1 MDIVKIKL
9 PAAVVILALLAG
21 CQTAPPLFEFGS
33 YEQSLYVYYKKPDQ
47 ADRYRES
54 LEKAIE
60 KGEKND
66 NVAPGMYAELGYL
79 VSLQGDHNAAIEM
92 YQMEMEKFPESSF
105 FLKRVIALLQDDEPM
120 PSDKIQDPEAGA

>member
-1 MDIVKIKL
+1 MKIISSG
-9 PAAVVILALLAG
+9 AIFMSTILAG

-60 KGEKND
+60 DGEKNN

-79 VSLQGDHNAAIEM
+79 VSLQGDHDAAIEM
-92 YQMEMEKFPESSF
+92 YHMEMAKFPESSF
-105 FLKRVIALLQDDEPM
+105 FLSRVITSLQDEEAAATNDT
-120 PSDKIQDPEAGA
+120 QDPETGA

>member
-1 MDIVKIKL
+1 MNIKL
-9 PAAVVILALLAG
+9 LSTALVAATVAA

-60 KGEKND
+60 KGEKNS

-79 VSLQGDHNAAIEM
+79 NSLQGDLDTAIEL
-92 YQMEMEKFPESSF
+92 YEMEMVMFPESKF
-105 FLKRVIALLQDDEPM
+105 FLSRVVSSMQKNAADGTDNATKDEV
-120 PSDKIQDPEAGA
+120 GA

>member
-1 MDIVKIKL
+1 MKTRLVATAIISAGV
-9 PAAVVILALLAG
+9 AG

-60 KGEKND
+60 RGERNG

-79 VSLQGDHNAAIEM
+79 NSLDGDYDAAVAMYEREIET
-92 YQMEMEKFPESSF
+92 FPESEY
-105 FLKRVIALLQDDEPM
+105 FLSRVISKLTT
-120 PSDKIQDPEAGA
+120 PEAVDSDDAASALAGA

>member
-1 MDIVKIKL
+1 MKIKL
-9 PAAVVILALLAG
+9 TAAVAISAILAG

-60 KGEKND
+60 KGEKNN

-79 VSLQGDHNAAIEM
+79 VSLQGDQDAAIEM
-92 YQMEMEKFPESSF
+92 YQMEMARFPESSF
-105 FLKRVIALLQDDEPM
+105 FLSRVIASMQDD
-120 PSDKIQDPEAGA
+120 QDAATDDAKDPKAGA